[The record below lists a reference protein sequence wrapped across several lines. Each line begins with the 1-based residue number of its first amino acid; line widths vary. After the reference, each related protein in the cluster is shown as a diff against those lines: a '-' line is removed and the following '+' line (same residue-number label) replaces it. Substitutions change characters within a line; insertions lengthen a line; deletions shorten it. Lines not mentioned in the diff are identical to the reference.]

1 MAMSYKIK
9 WGGRISLL
17 KMLFVIIIFKKEV
30 ESGLPF
36 LSYGVF
42 FLNSPG
48 KFYTMRKKVRLQ
60 RKIELRLQQQKTMTS
75 INDAEISKSGD
86 YLQARL

>member
-1 MAMSYKIK
+1 MAMSYKIM

-42 FLNSPG
+42 FLNLPE
-48 KFYTMRKKVRLQ
+48 KFYTVRKKCVC
-60 RKIELRLQQQKTMTS
+60 KE
-75 INDAEISKSGD
+75 KSS
-86 YLQARL
+86 